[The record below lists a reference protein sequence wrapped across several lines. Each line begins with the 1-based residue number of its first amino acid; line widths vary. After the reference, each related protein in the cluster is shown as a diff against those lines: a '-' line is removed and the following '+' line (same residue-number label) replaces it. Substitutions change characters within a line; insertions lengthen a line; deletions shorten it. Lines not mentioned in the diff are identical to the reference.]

1 MLLFILGF
9 SITVI
14 IYIEFRLLRYFIRKT
29 VENRVWYVISLFF
42 FFFGIAG
49 FSLVF
54 LLRLVWE
61 YILGAT
67 LPRTIPPNLG
77 MGLFLGMIF
86 FLILERPKENTIP
99 RKKWIGYIQEIA
111 EGRKGCF
118 NIKLINLPLQI
129 QIPTNKKRMYKEQSH
144 ELCNF
149 LEEKITK
156 ENYNEIID
164 IGGISFTVETASVP
178 PYIIKIDISSEYENN
193 VRYED
198 FFSDILDAIVEVYK
212 SNKIKV

>member
-1 MLLFILGF
+1 M
-9 SITVI
+9 
-14 IYIEFRLLRYFIRKT
+14 
-29 VENRVWYVISLFF
+29 
-42 FFFGIAG
+42 
-49 FSLVF
+49 
-54 LLRLVWE
+54 
-61 YILGAT
+61 
-67 LPRTIPPNLG
+67 
-77 MGLFLGMIF
+77 
-86 FLILERPKENTIP
+86 
-99 RKKWIGYIQEIA
+99 
-111 EGRKGCF
+111 
-118 NIKLINLPLQI
+118 
-129 QIPTNKKRMYKEQSH
+129 
-144 ELCNF
+144 CNF

>member
-42 FFFGIAG
+42 IFMGIAG

-129 QIPTNKKRMYKEQSH
+129 QMPTNKKRMYKEQLH

>member
-42 FFFGIAG
+42 IFMGIAG

-144 ELCNF
+144 ELYNF

>member
-42 FFFGIAG
+42 IFMGIAG

-149 LEEKITK
+149 LEGKITK

>member
-42 FFFGIAG
+42 IFMGIAG
-49 FSLVF
+49 FSQVF

>member
-42 FFFGIAG
+42 IFMGIAG

-54 LLRLVWE
+54 LFRLVWE

>member
-42 FFFGIAG
+42 IFMGIAG

-67 LPRTIPPNLG
+67 LPRTTPPNLG

>member
-29 VENRVWYVISLFF
+29 VENRVWYVISIFF
-42 FFFGIAG
+42 IFMGITG

>member
-42 FFFGIAG
+42 IFMGIAG

-129 QIPTNKKRMYKEQSH
+129 QIPTNKKRMYKEQLH

>member
-42 FFFGIAG
+42 IFMGIAG

-67 LPRTIPPNLG
+67 LPRTIPTNLG

-156 ENYNEIID
+156 EN
-164 IGGISFTVETASVP
+164 
-178 PYIIKIDISSEYENN
+178 
-193 VRYED
+193 
-198 FFSDILDAIVEVYK
+198 
-212 SNKIKV
+212 

>member
-42 FFFGIAG
+42 IFMGIAG

-86 FLILERPKENTIP
+86 SLILERPKENTIP

>member
-42 FFFGIAG
+42 IFMGIAG
-49 FSLVF
+49 FSQVF

-77 MGLFLGMIF
+77 MGLFLGTIF

>member
-42 FFFGIAG
+42 IFMGIAG

-54 LLRLVWE
+54 LLHLVWE

>member
-42 FFFGIAG
+42 IFMGIAG

-129 QIPTNKKRMYKEQSH
+129 QIPTNKKRMYKEQLH

-156 ENYNEIID
+156 KNYNEIID

>member
-29 VENRVWYVISLFF
+29 VENRVWYVIYLFF
-42 FFFGIAG
+42 IFMGIAG

>member
-29 VENRVWYVISLFF
+29 VDNRVWYVISLFF
-42 FFFGIAG
+42 IFMGIAG

>member
-42 FFFGIAG
+42 IFMGIAG

-54 LLRLVWE
+54 LSRLVWE

>member
-42 FFFGIAG
+42 IFMGIAG

-67 LPRTIPPNLG
+67 LPRTIPTNLG

>member
-42 FFFGIAG
+42 IFMGIAG

-178 PYIIKIDISSEYENN
+178 PYIIKIDISSKYENN

>member
-42 FFFGIAG
+42 IFMGIAG

-149 LEEKITK
+149 LEGKITK

-193 VRYED
+193 VRDED

>member
-1 MLLFILGF
+1 M
-9 SITVI
+9 
-14 IYIEFRLLRYFIRKT
+14 
-29 VENRVWYVISLFF
+29 
-42 FFFGIAG
+42 GIAG

-77 MGLFLGMIF
+77 IGLFLGMIF

>member
-42 FFFGIAG
+42 IFMGIAG

-86 FLILERPKENTIP
+86 SLILERPKENTTP

>member
-9 SITVI
+9 TITVI

-42 FFFGIAG
+42 IFMGIAG

-54 LLRLVWE
+54 LSRLVWE

-212 SNKIKV
+212 SNKTKV

>member
-1 MLLFILGF
+1 MYNDLSSSPTLTNCILWGNTA
-9 SITVI
+9 SSNGNEIYNDSSSCNPRIDTCI
-14 IYIEFRLLRYFIRKT
+14 IQNGKSGIYPFFKT
-29 VENRVWYVISLFF
+29 PVHNWRFEKR
-42 FFFGIAG
+42 
-49 FSLVF
+49 
-54 LLRLVWE
+54 
-61 YILGAT
+61 
-67 LPRTIPPNLG
+67 
-77 MGLFLGMIF
+77 
-86 FLILERPKENTIP
+86 
-99 RKKWIGYIQEIA
+99 
-111 EGRKGCF
+111 
-118 NIKLINLPLQI
+118 I

>member
-29 VENRVWYVISLFF
+29 VEIRVWYVISLFF
-42 FFFGIAG
+42 IFMGIAG

-129 QIPTNKKRMYKEQSH
+129 QIPSDKKRMYKEQSH

-198 FFSDILDAIVEVYK
+198 FFSDVLDAIVEVYK

>member
-42 FFFGIAG
+42 IFMGIAG

-118 NIKLINLPLQI
+118 NIKLINL
-129 QIPTNKKRMYKEQSH
+129 PTNKKRMYKEQSH

>member
-42 FFFGIAG
+42 IFMGIAG

-164 IGGISFTVETASVP
+164 IGGISFTVETASAP

>member
-42 FFFGIAG
+42 IFMGIAG

-198 FFSDILDAIVEVYK
+198 FLGQHQRLWNRLIF
-212 SNKIKV
+212 